1 VTAKKT
7 THSPPASLLLRFIL
21 TLYERYYMGITEEK
35 ERDEGYEMATQ
46 VFLYFFVGCVLF
58 MIASILI
65 GIFEVIPL
73 GPYGDMTK

>member
-1 VTAKKT
+1 MA
-7 THSPPASLLLRFIL
+7 
-21 TLYERYYMGITEEK
+21 
-35 ERDEGYEMATQ
+35 ERDEDYEMATQ

>member
-7 THSPPASLLLRFIL
+7 THSPPASLLHFIL